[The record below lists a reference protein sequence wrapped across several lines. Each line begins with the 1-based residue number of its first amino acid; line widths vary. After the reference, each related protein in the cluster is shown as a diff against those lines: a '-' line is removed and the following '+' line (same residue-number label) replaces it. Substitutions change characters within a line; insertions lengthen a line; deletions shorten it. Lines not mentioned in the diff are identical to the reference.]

1 MSGENSGS
9 LSSRLSP
16 RNIDRRILFWIILI
30 LIVVIYL
37 NPVGIPVKIVERT
50 RAAYDTIEGIPDGSI
65 VILSLDTTGGAWGE
79 TGPLARAAFRHLQ
92 STNLRVAVMGLHI
105 PDASTLQEG
114 MFDRVGIPSNW
125 EYGTD
130 YIAFGY
136 IPGREVAVAQLAED
150 FRGLLS
156 KDFYQNDLDDFPLGR
171 DLRGGE
177 DVALIISADSVGL
190 VDLWVRHWATP
201 FGTKVLPFGTASA
214 AVSAAPY
221 YPDLVQGVVSG
232 IRGAAEYELLI
243 NFPEDGLR
251 STDMLSGTH
260 LVIIAAIIV
269 GNILYFTTER
279 KVD

>member
-1 MSGENSGS
+1 MSGENTNS
-9 LSSRLSP
+9 LSRFSP

-37 NPVGIPVKIVERT
+37 NPVGIPIRIVDRT
-50 RAAYDTIEGIPDGSI
+50 RAAYDTIEGLPDGSI

-92 STNLRVAVMGLHI
+92 SKNLRVVVMGLHL

-114 MFDRVGIPSNW
+114 MFERVGITSNW
-125 EYGTD
+125 AYGTD
-130 YIAFGY
+130 YLAFGY

-150 FRGLLS
+150 FRELLS
-156 KDFYQNDLDDFPLGR
+156 KDFYQNNLDDFPLGR

-177 DVALIISADSVGL
+177 DVALIISVDSVGL
-190 VDLWVRHWATP
+190 TDLWVRHWATP
-201 FGTKVLPFGTASA
+201 YETRVLDFGSAGAS
-214 AVSAAPY
+214 VSAAPY
-221 YPDLVQGVVSG
+221 YPDLVQGIVAG

-243 NFPEDGLR
+243 NFPEDGVR

-260 LVIIAAIIV
+260 LLIIATIIV
-269 GNILYFTTER
+269 GNVLYFTSER
-279 KVD
+279 KVG

>member
-1 MSGENSGS
+1 MSGENTSS
-9 LSSRLSP
+9 LSKFSP

-37 NPVGIPVKIVERT
+37 NPVGIPIKIVDRT
-50 RAAYDTIEGIPDGSI
+50 RAAYDTIEGLPDGSI

-92 STNLRVAVMGLHI
+92 SKNLRVVVMGLHI

-114 MFDRVGIPSNW
+114 MFDRVGIPSSW
-125 EYGTD
+125 VYGTD
-130 YIAFGY
+130 YLAFGY

-150 FRGLLS
+150 FRGLVS
-156 KDFYQNDLDDFPLGR
+156 KDFYQNNLDDFPLGR
-171 DLRGGE
+171 ELRGGE

-190 VDLWVRHWATP
+190 FDLWVRHWATP
-201 FGTKVLPFGTASA
+201 FGTKILDFGTASA
-214 AVSAAPY
+214 SVGAAPY
-221 YPDLVQGVVSG
+221 YPDLVQGIVAG

-243 NFPEDGLR
+243 NFPEDGVR

-269 GNILYFTTER
+269 GNILYFTSER
-279 KVD
+279 KVG